1 MGSKFLILY
10 ENLVLNILE
19 RIDIQTTLGDKI

>member
-19 RIDIQTTLGDKI
+19 RIDIQTTLGDKM